1 MRLHLRDYMPRSLY
15 GRAALILMV
24 PVVAI
29 QLVVSVVF
37 IQRTYDDVT
46 RQMTAALAREVAW
59 LSAMEDDGARRTAA
73 RQLGLRTLAP
83 DAAPEADR
91 AGRFDLSGR
100 VVIEILRA
108 EVPGIAA
115 VALGGG
121 EVRMRVA
128 TPAGETGLSAPRRRV
143 AVRNPHQLL
152 VIMVA
157 TSVLMTVIA
166 FFFLRNQLRP
176 VKRMAAAAEAFGKGR
191 TVPLRMTGATEMR
204 AAAAAFLEMR
214 GRIERHIEQ
223 RTLMLSG
230 VSHDLRT
237 PLTRMK
243 LALSMAEEG
252 EETEAL
258 AHDVAEM
265 ERMLDSFLDFAR
277 GTAGEDSTE
286 EDPAALAE
294 AAVDRARRAGRDA
307 RMGPVEGRGRATVQ
321 AAAVARALDNL
332 VGNACRYGT
341 KARVSVT
348 TGERSVRFRVED
360 DGPGIPE
367 DRREEAMRPFARL
380 DLARNQDAGG
390 GVGLGRAIAADVA
403 RRHGGVLRLG
413 TGETWGGLAADLVL
427 AR

>member
-1 MRLHLRDYMPRSLY
+1 MPRSLY
-15 GRAALILMV
+15 GRAALILLV
-24 PVVAI
+24 PVIAI

-37 IQRTYDDVT
+37 IQRTYEDVT
-46 RQMTAALAREVAW
+46 RQMTAALARDVAYI
-59 LSAMEDDGARRTAA
+59 AGMEEAGAVRATARA
-73 RQLGLRTLAP
+73 LGLTPLAP
-83 DAAPEADR
+83 DAVPTADR
-91 AGRFDLSGR
+91 SGRFDLSGR
-100 VVIEILRA
+100 VVIDALRA
-108 EVPGIAA
+108 EVPEVRA

-121 EVRMRVA
+121 EVRLGLA
-128 TPAGETGLSAPRRRV
+128 TADGEIGLSAPRRRV
-143 AVRNPHQLL
+143 AARNPHQLL

-176 VKRMAAAAEAFGKGR
+176 VKRMALAAEAFGKGQSL
-191 TVPLRMTGATEMR
+191 PLRMTGATEMR
-204 AAAAAFLEMR
+204 VAAAAFLEMR
-214 GRIERHIEQ
+214 SRIERHIDQ

-258 AHDVAEM
+258 RRDVVEM

-277 GTAGEDSTE
+277 GTAGEDAVRA
-286 EDPAALAE
+286 DPADLAA
-294 AAVDRARRAGRDA
+294 AAVDRAKRAGLDA
-307 RMGPVEGRGRATVQ
+307 RMGPVEGRGTATVQ
-321 AAAVARALDNL
+321 VAAVARALDNL

-390 GVGLGRAIAADVA
+390 GVGLGLAIAADVA

-413 TGETWGGLAADLVL
+413 AGETWGGLAADLVL